1 MMINDGTPQENFL
14 GQIIRGQI
22 DFLLAMLARPVVQQQ
37 LLVILAIL
45 LVAWTLPEI
54 LRRRRRPGGAGRYPQ
69 GEGVSLRQRV
79 AWFAH
84 LLLAPIVA
92 LV

>member
-1 MMINDGTPQENFL
+1 MINDGTPQENFL

-45 LVAWTLPEI
+45 LVGLMFPAQVTILPI
-54 LRRRRRPGGAGRYPQ
+54 YLGYARVGLINQPIGLAQLLPRVSTPG
-69 GEGVSLRQRV
+69 
-79 AWFAH
+79 
-84 LLLAPIVA
+84 
-92 LV
+92 